1 LKKTLL
7 LHRKNSTNYLK
18 FRLKDDLIASPDCL
32 IASCDLE
39 VFSKI
44 VEGSI
49 QKKLIRT
56 TLLDSLKTVPIFKNF
71 SENKLLN
78 LLDIVK
84 VEKFNNAEKIVKQ
97 GEISNKFYIIKS
109 GKVDIYVKN
118 EYVRTLNPEEYFG
131 EKALFYKEARS
142 ASAQANGI
150 VETFTITQNDLEKI
164 VEPSMQ
170 SYIISRI
177 HLTDNVELT
186 DLIYHKDLGFGNY
199 GTVSLV
205 KSKTNKCFY
214 AIKTI
219 NRQKI
224 DYEDLHSNLTL
235 ERSILLQ
242 IEHPF
247 IVKLVRCLRDK
258 ENVYY
263 LMEYIKGKELF
274 DIIHE
279 IGLLNKSQAM
289 FYGASIMLA
298 INYLHNRQFIFRDIK
313 PENIMVTE
321 NVSFY

>member
-1 LKKTLL
+1 
-7 LHRKNSTNYLK
+7 
-18 FRLKDDLIASPDCL
+18 
-32 IASCDLE
+32 

-49 QKKLIRT
+49 QKKLIRS
-56 TLLDSLKTVPIFKNF
+56 TLLDLFKSVPIFKNF

-78 LLDIVK
+78 LLDLVK
-84 VEKFNNAEKIVKQ
+84 VEKFKHAEKIVKQ
-97 GEISNKFYIIKS
+97 GEVTNKFYIIKS

-118 EYVRTLNPEEYFG
+118 EYVRTLNAEEYFG
-131 EKALFYKEARS
+131 EKALFFKEARS
-142 ASAQANGI
+142 ATAQANGV
-150 VETFTITQNDLEKI
+150 VETFTLNQNDFEKI
-164 VEPSMQ
+164 IEPSIK
-170 SYIISRI
+170 SYIMSRI
-177 HLTDNVELT
+177 HLTDNVELS
-186 DLIYHKDLGFGNY
+186 DLIYYKDLGFGNY

-242 IEHPF
+242 IENPF
-247 IVKLVRCLRDK
+247 IVKLNRCLRDK

-274 DIIHE
+274 DIIRE

-289 FYGASIMLA
+289 FYGASMMLA
-298 INYLHNRQFIFRDIK
+298 INYLHNRQFIYRDVK

-321 NVSFY
+321 NVKSYLYRDILSL

>member
-1 LKKTLL
+1 M
-7 LHRKNSTNYLK
+7 
-18 FRLKDDLIASPDCL
+18 IV
-32 IASCDLE
+32 SCDLE

-49 QKKLIRT
+49 QKKLIRS
-56 TLLDSLKTVPIFKNF
+56 TLLDLFKSVPIFKNF

-78 LLDIVK
+78 LLDLVK
-84 VEKFNNAEKIVKQ
+84 VEKFKHAEKIVKQ
-97 GEISNKFYIIKS
+97 GEVTNKFYIIKS

-118 EYVRTLNPEEYFG
+118 EYVRTLNAEEYFG
-131 EKALFYKEARS
+131 EKALFFKEARS
-142 ASAQANGI
+142 ATAQANGV
-150 VETFTITQNDLEKI
+150 VETFTLNQNDFEKI
-164 VEPSMQ
+164 IEPSIK
-170 SYIISRI
+170 SYIMSRI
-177 HLTDNVELT
+177 HLTDNVELS
-186 DLIYHKDLGFGNY
+186 DLIYYKDLGFGNY

-242 IEHPF
+242 IENPF
-247 IVKLVRCLRDK
+247 IVKLNRCLRDK

-274 DIIHE
+274 DIIRE

-289 FYGASIMLA
+289 FYGASMMLA
-298 INYLHNRQFIFRDIK
+298 INYLHNRQFIFRDVK

-321 NVSFY
+321 NVKSYLYRDILSL

>member
-1 LKKTLL
+1 
-7 LHRKNSTNYLK
+7 
-18 FRLKDDLIASPDCL
+18 
-32 IASCDLE
+32 

-49 QKKLIRT
+49 QKKLIRS
-56 TLLDSLKTVPIFKNF
+56 TLLDLFKSVPIFKNF

-78 LLDIVK
+78 LLDLVK
-84 VEKFNNAEKIVKQ
+84 VEKFKHAEKIVKQ
-97 GEISNKFYIIKS
+97 GEVTNKFYIIKS

-118 EYVRTLNPEEYFG
+118 EYVRTLNAEEYFG
-131 EKALFYKEARS
+131 EKALFFKEARS
-142 ASAQANGI
+142 ATAQANGV
-150 VETFTITQNDLEKI
+150 VETFTLNQNDFEKI
-164 VEPSMQ
+164 IEPSIK
-170 SYIISRI
+170 SYIMSRI
-177 HLTDNVELT
+177 HLTDNVELS
-186 DLIYHKDLGFGNY
+186 DLIYYKDLGFGNY

-242 IEHPF
+242 IENPF
-247 IVKLVRCLRDK
+247 IVKLNRCLRDK

-274 DIIHE
+274 DIIRE

-289 FYGASIMLA
+289 FYGASMMLA
-298 INYLHNRQFIFRDIK
+298 INYLHNRQFIFRDVK
-313 PENIMVTE
+313 PENLMVTE
-321 NVSFY
+321 NVKSYLYRDILSL